1 MATLRQVLRRQKI
14 KLAWRIPRVDHSFRR
29 ITGDNGDV
37 QQGKKQRV
45 FLSSAIE
52 RQDCIAGEK
61 SVSKDLPDGSAL
73 GTDP

>member
-1 MATLRQVLRRQKI
+1 VLRRQKI
-14 KLAWRIPRVDHSFRR
+14 KLAWRIPRVDYSFRR

-37 QQGKKQRV
+37 QQRKKQRV

-52 RQDCIAGEK
+52 HQDFIAGEK
-61 SVSKDLPDGSAL
+61 GVSKDFPDSSAL

>member
-1 MATLRQVLRRQKI
+1 VLCRQKI
-14 KLAWRIPRVDHSFRR
+14 KLKRSPRLDHSFRR

-52 RQDCIAGEK
+52 PQDFIAGK
-61 SVSKDLPDGSAL
+61 KGVSKDFPDGSAL

>member
-1 MATLRQVLRRQKI
+1 M
-14 KLAWRIPRVDHSFRR
+14 DHSFRR
-29 ITGDNGDV
+29 ITGDHGDV
-37 QQGKKQRV
+37 QQGKKLRV

-61 SVSKDLPDGSAL
+61 GVSKDLPDGSAL

>member
-1 MATLRQVLRRQKI
+1 L
-14 KLAWRIPRVDHSFRR
+14 DHSFRR

-37 QQGKKQRV
+37 QQGKKQHV

-52 RQDCIAGEK
+52 RQDFIAGEK
-61 SVSKDLPDGSAL
+61 GVSKDFPDRSAL